1 MRPDSRSGPCKDAVK
16 TNKKNRKCKKRF
28 ERNRKVKNHPL
39 DIGKEREYLSLKQ
52 FHTPKYIG
60 SDRGAADKSTLS
72 IRSRDPGQAGK
83 GMPPKWEPVP
93 VPASAGSSDKIC
105 RTVTYVE
112 RYRGNQQADRPVVF
126 ADFSRNASQ
135 EHYDFFTAPVVL
147 IVKKQAPCFEINTD
161 SERNMTMNIRRLTAS
176 LLAAVTLLALTACGA
191 PADNA
196 PAQED
201 QTAAENQT
209 TTESNEFRV
218 GMECA
223 YAPSNWQ
230 ESEASDTNYPVEN
243 VPGAY
248 AEGYDV
254 QIAKIIANQLGKELV
269 IVKLSWDGLID
280 ALNQGQIDAIIAGM
294 MDTAE
299 RRESINFTEPYKETI
314 YSMMVLADSPYVNAT
329 SIQDFSGA
337 AVLGQQGTALDEVID
352 QIEGVDHLSPVG
364 SVPDMM
370 SRLQQGTCD
379 AIVINQE
386 SAPGYLA
393 SNPDFR
399 LISFADGNGFTLP
412 AKGSCVGLRKS
423 DTDLMDQIN
432 AVLATIDNDTRLAMW
447 DTAVANQ
454 PQ

>member
-1 MRPDSRSGPCKDAVK
+1 
-16 TNKKNRKCKKRF
+16 
-28 ERNRKVKNHPL
+28 
-39 DIGKEREYLSLKQ
+39 
-52 FHTPKYIG
+52 
-60 SDRGAADKSTLS
+60 
-72 IRSRDPGQAGK
+72 
-83 GMPPKWEPVP
+83 
-93 VPASAGSSDKIC
+93 
-105 RTVTYVE
+105 
-112 RYRGNQQADRPVVF
+112 
-126 ADFSRNASQ
+126 
-135 EHYDFFTAPVVL
+135 
-147 IVKKQAPCFEINTD
+147 
-161 SERNMTMNIRRLTAS
+161 MNLRRLTAS
-176 LLAAVTLLALTACGA
+176 LLAAVSLLVLTACGA
-191 PADNA
+191 PADNTT
-196 PAQED
+196 AQENAQQNAAAES
-201 QTAAENQT
+201 QTAAEGG
-209 TTESNEFRV
+209 EFRV

-254 QIAKIIANQLGKELV
+254 QIAKIIADQLGKELV

-299 RRESINFTEPYKETI
+299 RRESINFSEPYKETI

-337 AVLGQQGTALDEVID
+337 AVLGQQGTALDDVID
-352 QIEGVDHLSPVG
+352 QIQGVDHLSPVG

-370 SRLQQGTCD
+370 SRLQQGSCD

-399 LISFADGNGFTLP
+399 LISFAEGKGFELP

-423 DTDLMDQIN
+423 DTDLMEQIN
-432 AVLATIDNDTRLAMW
+432 AVLATIDDETRLSMW
-447 DTAVANQ
+447 ETAVATQ